1 MKYQLTNK
9 MVKYLDSSKNCPTSL
24 ELSRTAF
31 STRAATSLSA
41 LDSQAADT
49 FAAINLNLLS
59 AIYKLLLIP
68 ITLVYK
74 INKNSFGIPF
84 SKFSNFFNYGRKI
97 CDILLI

>member
-74 INKNSFGIPF
+74 INKNSFEFHSIF
-84 SKFSNFFNYGRKI
+84 KVFKFLQLGKFVIYY
-97 CDILLI
+97 